1 MSSVSELQTRTI
13 WVQWLPLAA
22 TWAMMAAEGLIIQS
36 MLSRLPNASVELAAF
51 GVAIGIAFIV
61 ESPII
66 MLLSASTAY
75 VKGAESYC
83 TVRFLSMLLSGVLL
97 SSWECYSLRRCMTG

>member
-1 MSSVSELQTRTI
+1 MPSVSELQTRTI

-66 MLLSASTAY
+66 MLLSASGYRARIRNH
-75 VKGAESYC
+75 GHSC
-83 TVRFLSMLLSGVLL
+83 FLCEIVIRSQFHTTY
-97 SSWECYSLRRCMTG
+97 EPEA